1 MQAYK
6 TGEKTR
12 FPFLFLVSGT
22 GHANVEGKNYP
33 SKKERVLESQQ
44 YKKEFLK
51 NKSKKK
57 SQYQCKLNVSLQNE
71 K

>member
-33 SKKERVLESQQ
+33 SKKERVLE
-44 YKKEFLK
+44 KEFLK